1 MLYAQDSRKFIA
13 CMEPNARMRLVFK
26 ALYKKYNGGLRAMKY
41 SKVKSTIQDFGCMY
55 PKMCHKEEL
64 QINGA
69 PRQFMDE
76 LLKEVGI

>member
-41 SKVKSTIQDFGCMY
+41 SKVKSTIQDFEY
-55 PKMCHKEEL
+55 SHKKMCYKEEFL
-64 QINGA
+64 RNGI
-69 PRQFMDE
+69 PRKLVDALFKE
-76 LLKEVGI
+76 LDI